1 MSPSVPSIR
10 TIAILLLL
18 VVGSTLSFA
27 FHATAGGATITYE
40 ATTIEPGENPE
51 LVTRA
56 TSNVTDLNERLSD
69 TPSQYQQPIRT
80 AAATGTYN
88 GTLSPELHIV
98 IEDVETPYVRYDGS
112 YYAWALSTH
121 GETTNATIQMRQ
133 TDPETVFTSVA
144 RPVSEAPPE
153 IQTAI
158 ETGTTTGPIIESG
171 LYHQEGT
178 YYVVAPQNEAA
189 LGSQLAGTVIGFV
202 LTPVGRGYVAVAL
215 GLLAYRYRDPTR
227 NRLLTLRRAAAIAT
241 LAIPIALVGTS
252 LFESGSATRF
262 VTGPASAT
270 VVASGVVAGVLTA
283 QRRWLSLAG
292 VTIGIS
298 LLTTV
303 AISAVLGPVGLVFGP
318 LAVFLGFVTGVV
330 PFGYGYWFAQ
340 TTPRESTQ

>member
-1 MSPSVPSIR
+1 MSPSFPSIR
-10 TIAILLLL
+10 TTAILLLL

-27 FHATAGGATITYE
+27 FHATTGGATITYE
-40 ATTIEPGENPE
+40 ATSAEPGANPG

-56 TSNVTDLNERLSD
+56 TSNVTDLDERLSD
-69 TPSQYQQPIRT
+69 TPTQYQQPIRT

-98 IEDVETPYVRYDGS
+98 IDDVETPYVRYNGS
-112 YYAWALSTH
+112 YYAWTLSADE
-121 GETTNATIQMRQ
+121 ETTNATIRMRQ

-153 IQTAI
+153 VQTAI
-158 ETGTTTGPIIESG
+158 ETGTTTGSIVESG
-171 LYHQEGT
+171 LYRQDGT
-178 YYVVAPQNEAA
+178 YYVVAPENEGAV
-189 LGSQLAGTVIGFV
+189 GTQLASVFVGFV

-227 NRLLTLRRAAAIAT
+227 DRLLTVRQAAAIAT

-252 LFESGSATRF
+252 LFESGTATRF
-262 VTGPASAT
+262 VTGPMSAT

-292 VTIGIS
+292 VTIGIG
-298 LLTTV
+298 LLTT
-303 AISAVLGPVGLVFGP
+303 ASISAVLGPVGLFFGP
-318 LAVFLGFVTGVV
+318 LVVFIGIGTGVI
-330 PFGYGYWFAQ
+330 PFGYGYAFAQ
-340 TTPRESTQ
+340 KTPRESPQ